1 MSPKIW
7 GPHAWFTLHSI
18 SMALPD
24 KVPEET
30 QKDLLDFMRSFGGLI
45 PCNICK
51 TNYNRHLSEELPP
64 LKDNVQTRELFSKWL
79 IDLHNV
85 VNKETGKP
93 EMSYEAVVDKYD
105 KIYNKKEET
114 SSIKKGIVLIGI
126 ILIIYYIIK
135 NYRK

>member
-18 SMALPD
+18 SMALPN
-24 KVPEET
+24 KVPKET
-30 QKDLLDFMRSFGGLI
+30 QKNLLDFMRSFGGLI
-45 PCNICK
+45 PCNTCK
-51 TNYNRHLSEELPP
+51 VNYKRHLSEELPP
-64 LKDNVQTRELFSKWL
+64 LKDNVQTRELFAKWL
-79 IDLHNV
+79 IDLHNI
-85 VNKETGKP
+85 VNREIGKP
-93 EMSYEAVVDKYD
+93 EMSYEAVVEKYD

-114 SSIKKGIVLIGI
+114 CSIKNGIVLIGV

>member
-18 SMALPD
+18 SMALPN
-24 KVPEET
+24 KVPKET
-30 QKDLLDFMRSFGGLI
+30 QKDILDFMRSFGGLI
-45 PCNICK
+45 PCNTCK
-51 TNYNRHLSEELPP
+51 VNYKRHLSKELPP
-64 LKDNVQTRELFSKWL
+64 LKDNVQTRELFAKWL

-85 VNKETGKP
+85 VNREIGKP
-93 EMSYEAVVDKYD
+93 EMSYEAVVEKYD

-114 SSIKKGIVLIGI
+114 SSINNGIVLIGV

>member
-1 MSPKIW
+1 MSPNIW

-24 KVPEET
+24 NVPVDK
-30 QKDLLDFMRSFGGLI
+30 QKDLIQFMRSFGNLI

-51 TNYNRHLSEELPP
+51 INYKTNLKMMSP
-64 LKDNVQTRELFSKWL
+64 LEKNVQTRELFSKWL

-85 VNKETGKP
+85 VNIETGKP
-93 EMSYEAVVDKYD
+93 EMSYEAVVEKYD
-105 KIYNKKEET
+105 KIYNKPEET
-114 SSIKKGIVLIGI
+114 CSIKNGIVLIGV

>member
-1 MSPKIW
+1 MSPTIW
-7 GPHAWFTLHSI
+7 GPHAWFILHSI

-24 KVPEET
+24 NVPVDK
-30 QKDLLDFMRSFGGLI
+30 QKDLIQFMRSFGNLI

-51 TNYNRHLSEELPP
+51 INYKTNLKMMSP
-64 LKDNVQTRELFSKWL
+64 LEKNVQTRELFSKWL

-85 VNKETGKP
+85 VNIETGKP
-93 EMSYEAVVDKYD
+93 EMSYEAVVEKYD
-105 KIYNKKEET
+105 KIYNKPEET
-114 SSIKKGIVLIGI
+114 CSIKNGIVLIGV

>member
-7 GPHAWFTLHSI
+7 GPHAWFLLHSI

-51 TNYNRHLSEELPP
+51 TNYKRN
-64 LKDNVQTRELFSKWL
+64 
-79 IDLHNV
+79 
-85 VNKETGKP
+85 
-93 EMSYEAVVDKYD
+93 
-105 KIYNKKEET
+105 
-114 SSIKKGIVLIGI
+114 
-126 ILIIYYIIK
+126 
-135 NYRK
+135 

>member
-18 SMALPD
+18 SMALPN
-24 KVPEET
+24 KVPKET
-30 QKDLLDFMRSFGGLI
+30 QKDILDFMRSFGGLI
-45 PCNICK
+45 PCNTCK
-51 TNYNRHLSEELPP
+51 VNYKRHISEELPP
-64 LKDNVQTRELFSKWL
+64 LKDNVQTRELFAKWL
-79 IDLHNV
+79 IDLHNA
-85 VNKETGKP
+85 VNRETGKP
-93 EMSYEAVVDKYD
+93 EMSYEAVVEKYD

-114 SSIKKGIVLIGI
+114 SSLNNGIVLIGV

>member
-18 SMALPD
+18 SMALPN
-24 KVPEET
+24 KVPKET
-30 QKDLLDFMRSFGGLI
+30 QINLINFMKLFGGLI

-51 TNYNRHLSEELPP
+51 INYKRNLSEELPP
-64 LKDNVQTRELFSKWL
+64 LKDTVQTRELFSKWL

-85 VNKETGKP
+85 VNRETGKP
-93 EMSYEAVVDKYD
+93 EMSYEAVVKKYD
-105 KIYNKKEET
+105 KIYNKREET
-114 SSIKKGIVLIGI
+114 NQMCKCIVLIGG